1 MKLVRAGELG
11 SEKPGVIDDA
21 GVIRDL
27 SALIPDWDYRS
38 LVPSVIEQVRSL
50 DLSTLP
56 ALDADTRLGA
66 PVFRPGKIVGCAL
79 TYGKHAAEA
88 GMEPPAEPMFM
99 LTAASA
105 ITGPTDL
112 IVIPEGGTQLDWEAE
127 LAVVFCQAGK
137 NIPVADAMNYVAG
150 FCTSNDVSERVFQ
163 LERGSQWTKGKSAD
177 TLKPLGPWLVTKDE
191 VGDPNQLDISCQVNG
206 ETMQSSNTSDM
217 MYSIAELVSILSNYV
232 SWQPGDVLMT
242 GTPPGVGYGMS
253 PQQYLKPGDV
263 VEVVIDKLGSQRSVV
278 TSPQNNYSAPVP
290 FV

>member
-11 SEKPGVIDDA
+11 SEKPGVIDDTGA
-21 GVIRDL
+21 IRDL
-27 SALIPDWDYRS
+27 SEIIPDWDYRS
-38 LVPSVIEQVRSL
+38 LVPSVIERVRTL
-50 DLSTLP
+50 DLKTLP
-56 ALDADTRLGA
+56 ALDAGTRLGA

-105 ITGPTDL
+105 ITGPTDP
-112 IVIPEGGTQLDWEAE
+112 IVTPEGGTQLDWEAE

-217 MYSIAELVSILSNYV
+217 MYSIAELVSIISNYV

-242 GTPPGVGYGMS
+242 GTPPGVGYGC
-253 PQQYLKPGDV
+253 L
-263 VEVVIDKLGSQRSVV
+263 RSN
-278 TSPQNNYSAPVP
+278 T
-290 FV
+290 

>member
-11 SEKPGVIDDA
+11 SEKPGVIDA
-21 GVIRDL
+21 TGTIRDL
-27 SALIPDWDYRS
+27 SQIIPDWDYRS
-38 LVPSVIEQVRSL
+38 LVPSVIEQVRSH

-56 ALDADTRLGA
+56 AFDIDTRLGA
-66 PVFRPGKIVGCAL
+66 PVSRPGKIVGCAL

-105 ITGPTDL
+105 ITGPSDP

-217 MYSIAELVSILSNYV
+217 MYSIAELVSIISNYV

-278 TSPQNNYSAPVP
+278 TSPQNSYLAPVP

>member
-11 SEKPGVIDDA
+11 SEKPGVIDDT

-27 SALIPDWDYRS
+27 SELISDWDYRS
-38 LVPSVIEQVRSL
+38 LVPSVIEQVRSV

-66 PVFRPGKIVGCAL
+66 PISRPGKIVGCAL

-105 ITGPTDL
+105 ITGPTDS

-137 NIPVADAMNYVAG
+137 NIPAADAMNYVAG

-242 GTPPGVGYGMS
+242 GTPPGVGYGMR
-253 PQQYLKPGDV
+253 PQQYLQPGDV

>member
-1 MKLVRAGELG
+1 MKLVRAGEIG
-11 SEKPGVIDDA
+11 SEKPGVIDGTGA
-21 GVIRDL
+21 IRDL
-27 SALIPDWDYRS
+27 SEIILDWDYRS
-38 LVPSVIEQVRSL
+38 LVPSVIEQVRTL
-50 DLSTLP
+50 DLTALP

-66 PVFRPGKIVGCAL
+66 PVLRPGKIVGCAL

-105 ITGPTDL
+105 ITGPTDP

-137 NIPVADAMNYVAG
+137 NIPVTDAMNYVAG

-206 ETMQSSNTSDM
+206 KTMQSSNTSDM

-263 VEVVIDKLGSQRSVV
+263 VEVVIDKLGRQRSVV
-278 TSPQNNYSAPVP
+278 TSPQNSYAVPVP